1 MAGKYRLI
9 AEIGRGGMGSV
20 WRAEHLAWKAPVA
33 IKIMT
38 REVTERPD
46 GLMRFEREVRLAAGL
61 RSPHVVQVLDHGI
74 DEATQTP
81 FIAMELLEGESLAR
95 RLKRVTRLSPA
106 ETFRV
111 VSHLVRALSRAH
123 AAGIVHRDLKP
134 DNVFLV
140 QNEEESLAK
149 VLDFG
154 VAKFT
159 STAIPES
166 GLTRPGAVLGTP
178 FYMSPEQIQG
188 SAEIDHRADLWSLAA
203 ITCECLTGRRPFEAN
218 DFAQLAVMLLGNT
231 GRPLPS
237 VLGPVPPGFDAW
249 FLRATAPSIDRRFQ
263 TARDLA
269 QALAP
274 ICGVSSASWAPDS
287 FPLTEALPAGSE
299 PASMAGVS
307 RTASRMFFKAGLG
320 RPWSK
325 LVASTLA
332 ALIVVGGG
340 ITVWQRA
347 TVPGGAAPSAA
358 SGSVTPS
365 RAVLA
370 ATPAASALP
379 ALGEPLS
386 GAAPSGAREQMVAP
400 STPGVRIATD
410 DGAPPDGERPVPGR
424 WTDNVGELGEPTS
437 PEADGASRPASSK
450 LKARN
455 GKAVKAK
462 PKRTARQAKAGGATS
477 SGRVRETLSP
487 PPPVRSANAPSPEP
501 PGNALSVDGRRIRT
515 SLTPSP

>member
-74 DEATQTP
+74 DQATGTP

-95 RLKRVTRLSPA
+95 RLKRVTRLSPP
-106 ETFRV
+106 ETFRII
-111 VSHLVRALSRAH
+111 SHLVRALSRAH

-154 VAKFT
+154 VAKWT
-159 STAIPES
+159 STALPES

-188 SAEIDHRADLWSLAA
+188 SEVDHRADLWSLTA

-237 VLGPVPPGFDAW
+237 SLGPVPAGFDAW
-249 FLRATAPSIDRRFQ
+249 FLRATAPGISQRFQ
-263 TARDLA
+263 TARDMA

-287 FPLTEALPAGSE
+287 FPFTEELPAGNE

-307 RTASRMFFKAGLG
+307 RTASRMFFKADLWS

-325 LVASTLA
+325 VVASTLA
-332 ALIVVGGG
+332 AAVVVGGA
-340 ITVWQRA
+340 ITLWQRTA
-347 TVPGGAAPSAA
+347 SRSGVSSSEALPSAA
-358 SGSVTPS
+358 SPSRAPS
-365 RAVLA
+365 RAVLS
-370 ATPAASALP
+370 ATPAPASTSPARSLTPGASSTSGLP
-379 ALGEPLS
+379 EQEVIA
-386 GAAPSGAREQMVAP
+386 AAPA
-400 STPGVRIATD
+400 VRIATD
-410 DGAPPDGERPVPGR
+410 DGAADDDVPTRPVLDQAA
-424 WTDNVGELGEPTS
+424 DNAGDQGVEPAS
-437 PEADGASRPASSK
+437 PEPKPRSGKAAKAKLKRAARRPA
-450 LKARN
+450 
-455 GKAVKAK
+455 
-462 PKRTARQAKAGGATS
+462 TAAQRA
-477 SGRVRETLSP
+477 RETLSP
-487 PPPVRSANAPSPEP
+487 PPPVRNANAPSPEP
-501 PGNALSVDGRRIRT
+501 PGSALSVDGRRIRT
-515 SLTPSP
+515 SLTPNP